1 MPELRYRVVPGR
13 PPYRAAGAAYALA
26 GGSRGTAGGDTL
38 GDEPVTPT
46 ARTLVECRRRGWRAQ
61 VVERYNRFARRRVD
75 LFGCVD
81 LVVLDG
87 QPGVLGIQATTSPHV
102 SDRVNK
108 IRDECREAMAE
119 WLAAGNRL
127 EVWGYAQRGAKGARK
142 LWTLRVVI
150 VTLEMLDE
158 SAILDL

>member
-1 MPELRYRVVPGR
+1 V
-13 PPYRAAGAAYALA
+13 
-26 GGSRGTAGGDTL
+26 SS
-38 GDEPVTPT
+38 PT
-46 ARTLVECRRRGWRAQ
+46 ARTLLECRKRGWRAQ
-61 VVERYNRFARRRVD
+61 VVERYNRFARRRID
-75 LFGCVD
+75 LFGAID

-102 SDRVNK
+102 SDRVTK
-108 IRDECREAMAE
+108 MREECREAMQD

-127 EVWGYAQRGAKGARK
+127 EVWGYAQRGAKGKRK

-158 SAILDL
+158 TASLDL